1 MMRLTCLW
9 GKFFQRT
16 ICSAPV
22 LRLSSWKFQRFQSWQ
37 YVFFRSIFDKIRH
50 WPVDRPIMP
59 LLRSNQRAIAK
70 KRQQNR
76 EGASANLSVL
86 FQNVQSGRS
95 SNEDSSERETGW
107 LSEAHTDSAKQNLI
121 EALLGF
127 HSFRLA
133 FSLFREHIRV
143 ESFFAKESALN
154 VYFDTLYSLSNWK
167 NWLKKWMK
175 QKRKPNAFL
184 FFWIHNSKNN

>member
-1 MMRLTCLW
+1 M
-9 GKFFQRT
+9 
-16 ICSAPV
+16 
-22 LRLSSWKFQRFQSWQ
+22 
-37 YVFFRSIFDKIRH
+37 FFRSIFDKIRH

-86 FQNVQSGRS
+86 FQNVQCGRS